1 MNRRSFIGSVA
12 ALAVGVQVKPADL
25 SSVVAVRSGVL
36 YYNPPETLFEVN
48 ELGRWEM
55 VEILRPVDWDYR
67 DWPSE
72 V

>member
-1 MNRRSFIGSVA
+1 MNRRSFLGSVA
-12 ALAVGVQVKPADL
+12 AMAVGVQARSADL

-36 YYNPPETLFEVN
+36 YYNPPEALFEVN
-48 ELGRWEM
+48 EFGRWEM
-55 VEILRPVDWDYR
+55 VEILRPVDWDYL